1 MVIGII
7 LLQARI
13 VIVIVIVIVNCQLTI
28 PRGVM
33 AKMVYL
39 LS

>member
-7 LLQARI
+7 LLQAR
-13 VIVIVIVIVNCQLTI
+13 IVIVIVIVNCQLTI